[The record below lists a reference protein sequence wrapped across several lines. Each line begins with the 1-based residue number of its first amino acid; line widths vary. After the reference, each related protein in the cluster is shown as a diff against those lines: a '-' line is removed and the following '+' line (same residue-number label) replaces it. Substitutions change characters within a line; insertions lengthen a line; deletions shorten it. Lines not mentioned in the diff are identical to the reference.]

1 MINKQKEKKR
11 MVIWLDGEQPLTK
24 FKNQYGKSLKDSWN
38 IRDILKHSKG
48 NLQEV

>member
-1 MINKQKEKKR
+1 

-24 FKNQYGKSLKDSWN
+24 LKNQYGKSLKDSWN
-38 IRDILKHSKG
+38 IRDRLKHSKG